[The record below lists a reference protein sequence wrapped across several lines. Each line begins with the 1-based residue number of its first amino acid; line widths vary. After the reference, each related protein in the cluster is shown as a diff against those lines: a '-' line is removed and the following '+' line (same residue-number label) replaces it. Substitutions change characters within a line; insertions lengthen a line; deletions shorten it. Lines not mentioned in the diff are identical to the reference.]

1 MIQFFIGDNIVVRN
15 KQIQKLIKTFS
26 DSNAQIFYLNGDSN
40 ETSLLEYCGGQTLFN
55 ESVCVVTHSFLE
67 DENRENFFIQE
78 VEKLHLSETHFVFVE
93 RDIKSSTKTF
103 LTKNKINIEKY
114 FSDTKK
120 PIQSFNPFS
129 LGDALLAR
137 DKKLLWVLYE
147 KAQRANISPE
157 DIFHT
162 LNWQMK
168 SLHIVSE
175 SSDPIKLGMK
185 PFVIQKTKRGLS
197 KFSSKEI
204 VELRE
209 RFTEAFHMWRRG
221 EDVGVLLEKII
232 LSI

>member
-26 DSNAQIFYLNGDSN
+26 DSNTQIFYLNGDSN

-147 KAQRANISPE
+147 KAQRP
-157 DIFHT
+157 D
-162 LNWQMK
+162 
-168 SLHIVSE
+168 
-175 SSDPIKLGMK
+175 G
-185 PFVIQKTKRGLS
+185 
-197 KFSSKEI
+197 SKESLLFF
-204 VELRE
+204 EL
-209 RFTEAFHMWRRG
+209 
-221 EDVGVLLEKII
+221 K
-232 LSI
+232 